1 MREVDK
7 LSVLIPA
14 LFVLEQEV
22 IYTHE
27 YHRLVAMTEVN
38 LSLLDLIDSTY
49 VHLWTKLAYYNVR
62 VVDLSTNDLTIAVN
76 ACHNVV
82 CWMQVSTQNSFLM
95 LV

>member
-49 VHLWTKLAYYNVR
+49 VHLRTKLA
-62 VVDLSTNDLTIAVN
+62 
-76 ACHNVV
+76 
-82 CWMQVSTQNSFLM
+82 
-95 LV
+95 